1 MNMPASHDDK
11 QFITFKTNTMKTDA
25 KLQLKMILASN
36 LRRLCSFFCIIL
48 KNDDFFCCFDR
59 QLRFYGQFDGLK
71 LWRCGEI

>member
-48 KNDDFFCCFDR
+48 KNDDFF
-59 QLRFYGQFDGLK
+59 LL
-71 LWRCGEI
+71 I

>member
-48 KNDDFFCCFDR
+48 KNDEFLGNF
-59 QLRFYGQFDGLK
+59 GGLK
-71 LWRCGEI
+71 LWCCGEI